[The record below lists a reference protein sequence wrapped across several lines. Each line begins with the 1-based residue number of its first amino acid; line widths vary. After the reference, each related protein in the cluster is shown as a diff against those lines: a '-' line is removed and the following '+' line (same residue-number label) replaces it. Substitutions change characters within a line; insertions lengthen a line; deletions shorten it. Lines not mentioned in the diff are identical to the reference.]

1 MILTITTTHTP
12 ATDLGFLLHKHP
24 DRAQSFD
31 LSVGTAHVFYPEAT
45 EERCTV
51 ALLLEVDAL
60 ELARG
65 SGRSTMSDFT
75 LGQYV
80 NDRPYAASSLLASA
94 MKRVF
99 STAAAGTLKSNQALA
114 DSAIPLEIR
123 IPALPCRGSSDFA
136 RELFEPLG
144 WDVEAHAVQLDP
156 EFPEWGDSRYLDLT
170 LTGTLRLADA
180 LSQLYVLLPVLDDAK
195 HYWVGDDEI
204 DKLVRHGEGWLD
216 AHPLRDAI
224 ARRYLAHQKGLVNEA
239 LDRLVEAGGDD
250 PEALPPEATPVE
262 DLAPPRAKLAWTRRD
277 AIVEELKALGVRSV
291 ADVGCGDGALLRPL
305 LADAS
310 FARIIGTDVSAT
322 ALALGARRLHFEDM
336 SERQSQRI
344 TLFQSSATYRDK
356 RLEDLD
362 AVVLMEVIEHLD
374 IDRLPALESAIFG
387 HARPFHVIVTT
398 PNRDYNVRYEG
409 MAEGALRHPDHRW
422 EFTRAEFTRWVT
434 SVWQNYGYRVSI
446 TGIGDA
452 VTALGSPTQMA
463 VFTRVDP
470 DDAAPTGTAPPDT
483 ETGAAA

>member
-45 EERCTV
+45 EERCTA

-65 SGRSTMSDFT
+65 SGRTTTSDFT

-99 STAAAGTLKSNQALA
+99 STAVAGTLKSNQALA
-114 DSAIPLEIR
+114 DSALPLEIR

-136 RELFEPLG
+136 RQLFAPLG
-144 WDVEAHAVQLDP
+144 WEVVATAVPLDP

-170 LTGTLRLADA
+170 LTGTVRLADA

-204 DKLVRHGEGWLD
+204 DKLVRHGEGWLE

-224 ARRYLAHQKGLVNEA
+224 ARRYLAHQKGLVNQA

-250 PEALPPEATPVE
+250 PEALPPEATPAE
-262 DLAPPRAKLAWTRRD
+262 DLPQPRARLAWTRRD
-277 AIVEELKALGVRSV
+277 AIVAELKALGVRSV

-310 FARIIGTDVSAT
+310 FTRIVGTDVSAT
-322 ALALGARRLHFEDM
+322 ALARGARRLHVDGM
-336 SERQSQRI
+336 SERQAQRL
-344 TLFQSSATYRDK
+344 TLFQSSATYRDE
-356 RLEDLD
+356 RLEGLD

-374 IDRLPALESAIFG
+374 LDRLPALESAIFG
-387 HARPFHVIVTT
+387 HARPEFVIVST
-398 PNRDYNVRYEG
+398 PNREYNALYQG
-409 MAEGALRHPDHRW
+409 MADGALRHPDHRW
-422 EFTRAEFTRWVT
+422 EFTRDEFTDWAT

-446 TGIGDA
+446 SGIGDA
-452 VTALGSPTQMA
+452 DPTLGSPTQMA
-463 VFTRVDP
+463 VFSRVDP
-470 DDAAPTGTAPPDT
+470 VQDAAAEDAGAQDAT
-483 ETGAAA
+483 EDVA

>member
-45 EERCTV
+45 EERCTA

-94 MKRVF
+94 MRRVF

-144 WDVEAHAVQLDP
+144 WDVDARAIALDP

-180 LSQLYVLLPVLDDAK
+180 LNQLYVLLPVLDDAK

-204 DKLVRHGEGWLD
+204 DKLVHHGEGWLD

-239 LDRLVEAGGDD
+239 IDRLVEAGGDD
-250 PEALPPEATPVE
+250 PDALPPEATPAE
-262 DLAPPRAKLAWTRRD
+262 DLSQPRARLAWTRRD
-277 AIVEELKALGVRSV
+277 AIVAELKALGVRSV

-310 FARIIGTDVSAT
+310 FARIVGTDVSAT
-322 ALALGARRLHFEDM
+322 TLARGARRLHVADM
-336 SERQSQRI
+336 SERQSDRLA
-344 TLFQSSATYRDK
+344 LFQSSATYRDR
-356 RLEDLD
+356 RLEGLD

-374 IDRLPALESAIFG
+374 IDRLPSLESSIFA
-387 HARPFHVIVTT
+387 HARPRHVIVST
-398 PNRDYNVRYEG
+398 PNREYNALYEG
-409 MAEGALRHPDHRW
+409 MTEEALRHPDHRW
-422 EFTRAEFTRWVT
+422 EFTRDEFAAWADAVCAGH
-434 SVWQNYGYRVSI
+434 GYVARFE
-446 TGIGDA
+446 GIGDA
-452 VTALGSPTQMA
+452 DATLGSPTQIA
-463 VFTRVDP
+463 VFTRVDVP
-470 DDAAPTGTAPPDT
+470 EPAQGV
-483 ETGAAA
+483 EGAEALA